1 MQAFLGDAMSGVNLS
16 ESIIR
21 HNANAKSFQRG
32 EACYRMGSVLAV
44 TQRGNK
50 IQAEVEGSE
59 EEPYRVTI
67 GFNNDELTA
76 ICTCPYDYD
85 GWCKHI
91 VATALIY
98 TRQPDTIEKRPSLA
112 QLLDRLDHVQTQRLV
127 QELVEEHPELIDE
140 IDGYVKAIAK
150 PTQPSRKPQTPRQI
164 TVNTKQI
171 KATVRQILRDGARY
185 LEDGYEE
192 DPITEELQS
201 LIQEAVNLCEKNDA
215 HKALAML
222 EAITDACVQ
231 SWDEVADYGQENEDI
246 VPVLNNAWCE
256 AILSVELT
264 PKERTDIQINLE
276 TWQDEWN
283 ADFSLAIASLNQG

>member
-1 MQAFLGDAMSGVNLS
+1 MSDVNLS

-32 EACYRMGSVLAV
+32 EDYYRMGSVLSV
-44 TQRGNK
+44 TQRKNQ

-67 GFNNDELTA
+67 RFNNDELTA

-91 VATALIY
+91 VATALTY
-98 TRQPDTIEKRPSLA
+98 TRQPDIIEKRPSLP

-150 PTQPSRKPQTPRQI
+150 PVKLTQKRQPARQI
-164 TVNTKQI
+164 TINTKQI
-171 KATVRQILRDGARY
+171 KASVRQILRDGARY

-201 LIQEAVNLCEKNDA
+201 LIQEAVDLCAKDDA
-215 HKALAML
+215 HNALAML

-231 SWDEVADYGQENEDI
+231 SWDEVAEYGQENEDI
-246 VPVLNNAWCE
+246 VPVLDNAWCE
-256 AILSVELT
+256 AIYSAELT
-264 PKERTDIQINLE
+264 PEERTDIQINLE
-276 TWQDEWN
+276 TWQDEWD
-283 ADFSLAIASLNQG
+283 ADFSLAIASLHQA

>member
-1 MQAFLGDAMSGVNLS
+1 MQAFLGDAMSAVNLS

-32 EACYRMGSVLAV
+32 EDCYRMGSVLSV

-76 ICTCPYDYD
+76 ICTCPYNYD

-91 VATALIY
+91 VATALTC
-98 TRQPDTIEKRPSLA
+98 TRQPDTIEKRPSIA

-127 QELVEEHPELIDE
+127 QELLEEHPELIDE
-140 IDGYVKAIAK
+140 IDGYVNAIATPAK
-150 PTQPSRKPQTPRQI
+150 PTQKPQPLRQI

-171 KATVRQILRDGARY
+171 KASVRQILRDGARY

-192 DPITEELQS
+192 DPVTEELQS
-201 LIQEAVNLCEKNDA
+201 LIQQAVDLCEKDDA
-215 HKALAML
+215 HNALAML

-256 AILSVELT
+256 AILSAELT
-264 PKERTDIQINLE
+264 PEERTDIQINLE

-283 ADFSLAIASLNQG
+283 ADFSLAIASLH